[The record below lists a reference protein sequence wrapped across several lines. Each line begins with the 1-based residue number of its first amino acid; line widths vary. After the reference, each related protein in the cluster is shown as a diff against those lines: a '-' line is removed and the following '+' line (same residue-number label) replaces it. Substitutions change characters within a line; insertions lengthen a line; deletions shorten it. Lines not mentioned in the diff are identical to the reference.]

1 MLLDKDKIQKI
12 NLFENL
18 TNSKVKNILDEERL
32 IVIVEHGE
40 LGKAIGKKGKN
51 IKMVENIMHKK
62 LKIVEFSND
71 PIKFVSNFIYPIKVN
86 EITLNDDVIEIKE
99 RDRKTKGLLIGR
111 ERKNLN
117 ELSNLIKGYF
127 NLKIK
132 IL

>member
-1 MLLDKDKIQKI
+1 MLLNKDKIQKI

-18 TNSKVKNILDEERL
+18 TNTKVKNILDEERL

-51 IKMVENIMHKK
+51 IRMVENIMHKK

-117 ELSNLIKGYF
+117 ELNDLVKNYF

>member
-1 MLLDKDKIQKI
+1 MLLNKDKIQKI

-117 ELSNLIKGYF
+117 ELNDLVKNYF

>member
-1 MLLDKDKIQKI
+1 MLLNKDKIQKI

-62 LKIVEFSND
+62 LKIVEFNDD

>member
-1 MLLDKDKIQKI
+1 MLLNKDKIQKI

-62 LKIVEFSND
+62 LKIVEFNDD

-117 ELSNLIKGYF
+117 ELNDLVKNYF

>member
-1 MLLDKDKIQKI
+1 MLLNKDKIQKI